1 MKHLKTMMCGINSIK
16 RCPDMTAR
24 LLNTEYQNSRKIR
37 RQETMKNMKN
47 RPAKRNMILLFA
59 IILSSGVALN
69 GQDGRKKQKHDR

>member
-1 MKHLKTMMCGINSIK
+1 
-16 RCPDMTAR
+16 
-24 LLNTEYQNSRKIR
+24 
-37 RQETMKNMKN
+37 MKNMKN